1 MLAFVLQGIG
11 YGLTAASQPGPF
23 QTYIISQ
30 TLARGWRRALP
41 IALSPMISDGPI
53 IVLALLVLTRVPEWL
68 QRLLYAASGLFI
80 FYLAYGLFTA
90 WRRDVQGQTPP
101 AQTTAVPPDSAV
113 GAASGAQSKND
124 ARAKS
129 HRLKEQH
136 GLLSGALMNALSPG
150 PYIYWTLVTGPILAA
165 GWRETPAYGIGFL
178 AGFYA
183 AMVGTLGAIILLFG
197 TARRI
202 GPRFTRALTALSA
215 IALLGFGLHQ
225 LWRALA

>member
-1 MLAFVLQGIG
+1 MV
-11 YGLTAASQPGPF
+11 
-23 QTYIISQ
+23 
-30 TLARGWRRALP
+30 
-41 IALSPMISDGPI
+41 SDGPI

-68 QRLLYAASGLFI
+68 QRSLYAASGLFI
-80 FYLAYGLFTA
+80 LYLAYGSFAA
-90 WRRDVQGQTPP
+90 WRRDVQGQALP
-101 AQTTAVPPDSAV
+101 AQTTALSPGNA
-113 GAASGAQSKND
+113 GEAASSAHSSND
-124 ARAKS
+124 THQS

-136 GLLSGALMNALSPG
+136 GLLSGAIMNALSPG

-183 AMVGTLGAIILLFG
+183 AMVGTLSAIILLFG
-197 TARRI
+197 TARRV

-215 IALLGFGLHQ
+215 IALLGFGFYQ